1 MPQMPRT
8 THWQKQH
15 RRRRVRSCRLSASL
29 LSTRGR
35 IISAILHSQVCTPPH
50 LFAYY
55 GIAYCS
61 DAEATIPTHVFSLSE
76 AAAREAHETHREAL
90 LNHNRRYL
98 MRVYPSGL
106 RVTSSNLDPSFF
118 WQQGAQMVALNW
130 QSCDKG
136 MMLNDAMFADGP
148 GWVLKPEGY
157 RSSSDCSSD
166 AKPVVQTVDLSIEVF
181 AGQQLP
187 LPLGEEKKGFHPY
200 VKCKLH
206 LARVEEESTAD
217 GNNTKNEDAVSKNAK
232 TKLRTKTCSGIDP
245 DFGGEKLSFS
255 PATNIVQELSFVR
268 YVGSFMETFFFC
280 LPFLSLC
287 RVICREGIPS
297 RSVSGE
303 LARSSTLSAD
313 GRSPKVE
320 AIAQIIHR
328 SGALQP
334 GTELLSW

>member
-1 MPQMPRT
+1 
-8 THWQKQH
+8 
-15 RRRRVRSCRLSASL
+15 
-29 LSTRGR
+29 
-35 IISAILHSQVCTPPH
+35 
-50 LFAYY
+50 
-55 GIAYCS
+55 
-61 DAEATIPTHVFSLSE
+61 
-76 AAAREAHETHREAL
+76 
-90 LNHNRRYL
+90 
-98 MRVYPSGL
+98 
-106 RVTSSNLDPSFF
+106 
-118 WQQGAQMVALNW
+118 MVALNW